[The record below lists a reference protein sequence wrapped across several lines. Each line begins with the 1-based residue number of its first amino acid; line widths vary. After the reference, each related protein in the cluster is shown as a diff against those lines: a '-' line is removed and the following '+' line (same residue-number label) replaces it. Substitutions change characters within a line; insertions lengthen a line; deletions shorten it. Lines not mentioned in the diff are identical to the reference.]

1 RLIRICCPRR
11 CWILSL
17 GCLCRKKSM
26 SIPSDKKDNKV
37 KEEVNTTEDQHKM
50 RELVDEL
57 LKKNK

>member
-1 RLIRICCPRR
+1 M
-11 CWILSL
+11 L
-17 GCLCRKKSM
+17 GIEAVETKSENEH
-26 SIPSDKKDNKV
+26 DKKDNKV